1 MDKGLARQKSSHK
14 SAGISHIREGEKR
27 SALGANHIRISTAS
41 HTTLLTLAA
50 LLMFLL
56 ISAHPS
62 PAHAERVIELEDGKG
77 QIIRLPRPVEYVFIA
92 DPDIA
97 NVEVR
102 SPTFLYVYGRAVG
115 ETSLYALDSNAR
127 EMVSATVTVSHN
139 ISRLKKTIRRL
150 FPDIAVDVSSS
161 DGALVLEGTV
171 PSPGEAAN
179 ITNLAEAYLGENE
192 RLINMMKV
200 NASDQV
206 MLRVRI
212 AEVARTELKEFGI
225 HLDSII
231 NRGGFTFAMANGREF
246 LNRATGLVTR
256 QDGDGNI
263 YAGNNWGN
271 SDVNGII
278 DALAEDGLVNIL
290 AEPTLTAISGK
301 RASFLAGGEF
311 PIPVSTEEN
320 TVTIEFREFG
330 VRLNFTPTVISK
342 DRIGLE
348 VEPEVSTL
356 SQVGAVQLNNF
367 NIPALS
373 TRRASTTVELGSG
386 QSFAIAGLLQS
397 ETSNDVSKFPILG
410 DIPIV
415 GALFRS
421 TRFQRNETELVVII
435 TPYITRGVPEQELQI
450 PMADFESPMDV
461 ERLLF
466 GKMKSWGKGHSDTT
480 NHGAP
485 AAIMDTPSL
494 HGPVGFALE

>member
-1 MDKGLARQKSSHK
+1 MGRDTGTRGHTAVGRWLHPLLFIGVILLGLATP
-14 SAGISHIREGEKR
+14 SAVQ
-27 SALGANHIRISTAS
+27 
-41 HTTLLTLAA
+41 AA
-50 LLMFLL
+50 RM
-56 ISAHPS
+56 ID
-62 PAHAERVIELEDGKG
+62 LESGKG
-77 QIIRLPRPVEYVFIA
+77 QIIRMPRPVEYVFVA
-92 DPDIA
+92 DPEIA

-102 SPTFLYVYGRAVG
+102 SPTFIYVYGKSVG

-127 EMVSATVTVSHN
+127 EMVAATVSVSHN
-139 ISRLKKTIRRL
+139 LSRLKKTIRRL
-150 FPDIAVDVSSS
+150 FPDIAVNVSSS
-161 DGALVLEGTV
+161 DGALVLEGMV

-179 ITNLAEAYLGENE
+179 ITHLAEAYLGEDE

-206 MLRVRI
+206 TLRVRI

-231 NRGGFTFAMANGREF
+231 NRGGFTFALANGRDF
-246 LNRATGLVTR
+246 LDRATGLVTR

-271 SDVNGII
+271 SDVNGVI

-301 RASFLAGGEF
+301 QASFLAGGEF

-356 SQVGAVQLNNF
+356 TQVGAVQLNNF

-435 TPYITRGVPEQELQI
+435 TPYTSKGVPEQDLQV

-466 GKMKSWGKGHSDTT
+466 GKMHSWGKGHADAT

-485 AAIMDTPSL
+485 AAMMDTPRL
-494 HGPVGFALE
+494 HGPVGFLLE